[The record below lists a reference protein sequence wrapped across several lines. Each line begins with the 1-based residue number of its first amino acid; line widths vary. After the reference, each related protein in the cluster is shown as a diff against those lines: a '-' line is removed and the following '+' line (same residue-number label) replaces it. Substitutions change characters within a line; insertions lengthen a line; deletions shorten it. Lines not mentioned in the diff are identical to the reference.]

1 MYVSQN
7 KMVFQKSTD
16 SGNKKIEVITNK
28 SVYVGLSVLDFS
40 KAAMYE
46 YWYEY
51 ANQNRETRQNCA
63 TWI

>member
-1 MYVSQN
+1 
-7 KMVFQKSTD
+7 MVFQKSTD
-16 SGNKKIEVITNK
+16 SGNEKLEVIMNK

-51 ANQNRETRQNCA
+51 ANQNMETKQNCA
-63 TWI
+63 KWT